1 VFWMS
6 DEKGPDAKLLCVPSH
21 DPRWAEIE
29 DLPDLRSRQP
39 MLLEEIEHF
48 FEVYKKLE
56 PGKDTETR
64 GWEGADAAARE
75 VEDARARYTP
85 HR

>member
-1 VFWMS
+1 
-6 DEKGPDAKLLCVPSH
+6 
-21 DPRWAEIE
+21 
-29 DLPDLRSRQP
+29 

-56 PGKDTETR
+56 PDKDTLTR

-75 VEDARARYTP
+75 VDAARERYSD
-85 HR
+85 RR